1 LEDVYCVCAVYL
13 AKTATNENLI
23 FQIMSSK
30 LSVLVS
36 KYHHCSFEDELA
48 SVQALIIYQI
58 IRLFDGDIRQRGV
71 AEAQFQVL
79 DMWAMHLRQR
89 SEFELHPSIQ
99 SSPYRKWLFVES
111 VRRTVLMAVFLK
123 AIYYA
128 VKDGFCSQ
136 VPDMAG
142 LPLAV
147 QGELWEIKSEG
158 EWMQATR
165 GSQPDLLTYH
175 EFVEV
180 WDGGPLGKDVE
191 GFQKLLLLACIGEE
205 GLQTRFLESLTSDV
219 GWTS

>member
-1 LEDVYCVCAVYL
+1 V
-13 AKTATNENLI
+13 NENLI
-23 FQIMSSK
+23 FQIMSRK
-30 LSVLVS
+30 LGELVS
-36 KYHHCSFEDELA
+36 KYQYCSFEDELA
-48 SVQALIIYQI
+48 SVQALILYQI
-58 IRLFDGDIRQRGV
+58 VRLFDGDIRQRSI
-71 AEAQFQVL
+71 AESQFPVL
-79 DMWAMHLRQR
+79 DMWAIHLRQR

-99 SSPYRKWLFVES
+99 SSTYRKWLFLES

-123 AIYYA
+123 SIYHA

-142 LPLAV
+142 LPITV
-147 QGELWEIKSEG
+147 KGELWESKSEG

-165 GSQPDLLTYH
+165 GRQPDLLTYH
-175 EFVEV
+175 EFVEI

-191 GFQKLLLLACIGEE
+191 DFQKMLLLACIGEE